1 MSALPNA
8 ALARSQS
15 SPASGTASRA
25 SRNLALGYLRTF
37 AVILVLA
44 HHSALAYLPGL
55 PPARS
60 SLLARPRWWTAFPIL
75 DSQRWIGFEIF
86 AGFNDAFFMS
96 LLFFLS
102 GLFVWSSLERKGTR
116 IFMRDRMIRLAIPFL
131 FAALVVAPLAY
142 YPAYA
147 SRSSDPSAA
156 GFMRQWFAL
165 GEWPAGP
172 AWFIWVLLMF
182 DCVAAAVFVMAP
194 EFGAR
199 LGKLSSG
206 ANRHPARF
214 FLLLVVTSL
223 VAYVPMVVLVG
234 PDHWVAI
241 GPLHFQTS
249 RIFHYAVY
257 FFMGVGV
264 GLYGIQLGLLAP
276 DAMLARHWAR
286 WTVLMPVAFVLLG
299 SFLVSLPSLARA
311 LSPAMLG
318 LIGGALFELSC
329 AASCFGLMALFVRF
343 ARRRT
348 PLRDSLSEN
357 EYGIY
362 LVHYAFVS
370 WLGYAMLPAPLP
382 AVGKFALVFI
392 GTLLLSWGASAA
404 LRRIPAV
411 ARAV

>member
-15 SPASGTASRA
+15 SPASGTTSRA

-44 HHSALAYLPGL
+44 HHSALAYIPGISKT
-55 PPARS
+55 S
-60 SLLARPRWWTAFPIL
+60 SLLAQPRWWTAFPIL
-75 DSQRWIGFEIF
+75 DSQRWIGFAIF
-86 AGFNDAFFMS
+86 SGFNDAFFMS

-116 IFMRDRMIRLAIPFL
+116 IFMRDRMIRLAIPFI
-131 FAALVVAPLAY
+131 FAALIVAPLAY

-147 SRSSDPSAA
+147 IRNPDPSAV

-194 EFGAR
+194 GFGER
-199 LGKLSSG
+199 LGKLSSD
-206 ANRHPARF
+206 ADRHPARF
-214 FLLLVVTSL
+214 FLLLVVVSA
-223 VAYVPMVVLVG
+223 VVYVPMVILVG

-257 FFMGVGV
+257 FIMGVGV
-264 GLYGIQLGLLAP
+264 GVNGIQHGLLAP
-276 DAMLARHWAR
+276 DGMLARHWLR
-286 WTVLMPVAFVLLG
+286 WVIPMPLAFILLSAFIG
-299 SFLVSLPSLARA
+299 SAPA
-311 LSPAMLG
+311 LSRSTTYIILD
-318 LIGGALFELSC
+318 LIGGPLYALSC
-329 AASCFGLMALFVRF
+329 ASSCFGLLALFLRF

-348 PLRDSLSEN
+348 PIRDSLSEN
-357 EYGIY
+357 EYGMY

-370 WLGYAMLPAPLP
+370 WLGYAMLPSALP
-382 AVGKFALVFI
+382 AVGKFAVVFI
-392 GTLLLSWGASAA
+392 GTLLLSWGTSAA